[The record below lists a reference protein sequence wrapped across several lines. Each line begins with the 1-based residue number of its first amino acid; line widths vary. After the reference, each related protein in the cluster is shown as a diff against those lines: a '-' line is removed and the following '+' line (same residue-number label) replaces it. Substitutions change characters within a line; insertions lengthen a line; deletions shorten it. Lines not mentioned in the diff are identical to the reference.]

1 MSFTGI
7 FRAKDGLAAVV
18 DSKASIKEN
27 GKFVEDIGRNPQK
40 LFPFL
45 NGVAVTYG
53 ANQVLI
59 QNTARLFST
68 KMTIE
73 DLVYEYL
80 NEHHTL
86 DSNFFQTLL
95 IKMGTNPS
103 NEEPINFIIGRKIRA
118 NEYRI
123 EYHQVGY
130 DYYVERIGSDA
141 DCCFTGGEELYRRA
155 FDQMDYIS
163 HITSVDIL
171 QKFVSSKLEQ
181 FIQFYD
187 ENLSYNPVGGVV
199 KSYILR

>member
-7 FRAKDGLAAVV
+7 FRAKDGLAAIV

-27 GKFVEDIGRNPQK
+27 GKFVEDVGRNPQK
-40 LFPFL
+40 LFPFV

-53 ANQVLI
+53 ANQILV

-68 KMTIE
+68 KINIE

-80 NEHHTL
+80 NENHIL

-95 IKMGTNPS
+95 IKMSTNSS
-103 NEEPINFIIGRKIRA
+103 NEEPMNFIIGRKIRA

-130 DYYVERIGSDA
+130 NYYVERIGSDT
-141 DCCFTGGEELYRRA
+141 DCCFTGGEELYKRA
-155 FDQMDYIS
+155 FDQINYIT

-171 QKFVSSKLEQ
+171 QKFVASKLEQ

-187 ENLSYNPVGGVV
+187 KNLSYNPVGGVV